1 MQTDVGELGIPGVAE
16 LEKAGVREL
25 ALDELTQPY
34 MPPADHGA
42 VHHARK
48 GRDC

>member
-25 ALDELTQPY
+25 TLD
-34 MPPADHGA
+34 GA
-42 VHHARK
+42 VHHALK